1 MKNIILYGAPSAGK
15 GTMCELLVS
24 RLGYKHISIGQVLRD
39 QRSPETEIG
48 RIIIET
54 QDKGVLTPDNIVAEA
69 LKAELQKYEGQ
80 PVVLDGYPRNVNQ
93 ANTLDTMFNNY
104 IVINIEVTKEA
115 ALERTLGRRNCPK
128 CGRIYNI
135 YTSIKP
141 KQDNICDDCGCELEG
156 RSDDNEASFEVRFN
170 TYLANVKSVLDYYQ
184 AKNNLYIIKS
194 QDSKEEIYADIKNI
208 LDEQE

>member
-1 MKNIILYGAPSAGK
+1 MKNIILYGAPAAGK

-69 LKAELQKYEGQ
+69 LKAELKKYEGQ

-104 IVINIEVTKEA
+104 IVINIEVTKEV

-135 YTSIKP
+135 YTSMKP

-170 TYLANVKSVLDYYQ
+170 TYLDNMKSVLGYYQ
-184 AKNNLYIIKS
+184 EKNNLYIIKS
-194 QDSKEEIYADIKNI
+194 QDSKEEIYADIKDI
-208 LDEQE
+208 LGV

>member
-1 MKNIILYGAPSAGK
+1 MKNIILYGAPAAGK
-15 GTMCELLVS
+15 GTICELLVS

-39 QRSPETEIG
+39 QRSSETEIG

-69 LKAELQKYEGQ
+69 LKAELKKYEGQ

-104 IVINIEVTKEA
+104 IVINIEVTKEV

-135 YTSIKP
+135 YTSMKP

-170 TYLANVKSVLDYYQ
+170 TYLDNMKSVLGYYQ
-184 AKNNLYIIKS
+184 EKNNLYIIKS
-194 QDSKEEIYADIKNI
+194 QDSKEEIYADIKDI
-208 LDEQE
+208 LGV